1 MGHSTP
7 SGRHRYDVKPSFVG
21 ERVFAS
27 LTGRHPAKT
36 ADNVAA
42 DLAPWGISRD
52 TIAQMLQRRTAP
64 GAVMMLALI
73 WAYGPEF
80 LSEVHPARLSWL
92 SIASREQKKAA
103 LEAAM
108 AKLRAEMDGLE

>member
-1 MGHSTP
+1 M
-7 SGRHRYDVKPSFVG
+7 
-21 ERVFAS
+21 
-27 LTGRHPAKT
+27 KT

-42 DLAPWGISRD
+42 DLSAWSISRD
-52 TIAQMLQRRTAP
+52 TIAQMLQRQTAP

-80 LSEVHPARLSWL
+80 LSEVHPAPLGWL
-92 SIASREQKKAA
+92 SAASREQRRQT

-108 AKLRAEMDGLE
+108 AKLRAEMDTLE